1 MTDGATASYVAG
13 QSFINDIL
21 VSNVSENVCG
31 EGAKPERGEMIM
43 FRKIAG
49 ASRSG
54 PILSA
59 TMLAMLTSVGVSRA
73 ETPSVA
79 GKTWADP
86 GAIER
91 SKTQGASPD
100 QPAAPPTAPAPAPA
114 PPPAA
119 AVKEP
124 AVKEKTDAASEKEKL
139 KEIIQKSEKSGEKAV
154 ADDAHAPEKK
164 SHAAEARETRAP
176 SAPLASRRAHEATR
190 KAHRLVAKHRPPIH
204 YAHDALPSRKEGPAP
219 DMASPT
225 YDPFTGYAQPVRAA
239 Y

>member
-1 MTDGATASYVAG
+1 MTDGATASYVAS

-21 VSNVSENVCG
+21 VSNFSENVCG

-54 PILSA
+54 SILSA
-59 TMLAMLTSVGVSRA
+59 TMFAMLTSVGVSRA
-73 ETPSVA
+73 ETPSVT
-79 GKTWADP
+79 GKTWVDP

-91 SKTQGASPD
+91 SKTQGASPA
-100 QPAAPPTAPAPAPA
+100 QPAAPPAAPASAPAPAPA
-114 PPPAA
+114 S

-124 AVKEKTDAASEKEKL
+124 VVKEKIDAAAEKEKL
-139 KEIIQKSEKSGEKAV
+139 KEIIQKSEKNGEKAV
-154 ADDAHAPEKK
+154 ADDAHTPEKK
-164 SHAAEARETRAP
+164 SHAVEARETGAP
-176 SAPLASRRAHEATR
+176 SAPLASVHAKKATR
-190 KAHRLVAKHRPPIH
+190 KAHRIVAKHRSPIH

-219 DMASPT
+219 EVASPT

>member
-21 VSNVSENVCG
+21 VSNFSENVCG

-49 ASRSG
+49 ASRCGS
-54 PILSA
+54 ILSA
-59 TMLAMLTSVGVSRA
+59 TMFAMLTSVGVSRA

-79 GKTWADP
+79 GKTWVDP

-91 SKTQGASPD
+91 SKTRGASPA
-100 QPAAPPTAPAPAPA
+100 QPSAPPAAPTPASAL
-114 PPPAA
+114 
-119 AVKEP
+119 KEP
-124 AVKEKTDAASEKEKL
+124 AVKEKIDTAAEKEKL

-164 SHAAEARETRAP
+164 SHAVEVRETGAP
-176 SAPLASRRAHEATR
+176 SAPLASTYAHKATR
-190 KAHRLVAKHRPPIH
+190 KAHRLVAKHRSPIH

-219 DMASPT
+219 EVASPT